1 MHADT
6 ECQKEEPTLLDDIP
20 TLTNL
25 VACPECDTLHL
36 SSASPTL
43 GHAHCQRC
51 GSFMKTTRLPAFSHI
66 LSLALTALIL
76 MFVAVNFTF
85 LELDV
90 QGHHNSISVIQA
102 VMAFDSGITLIMSLA
117 VAGFIIVVPLTR
129 LIAIIYSIGPLAF
142 NSPIQRGA
150 KKAFRLAE
158 TLRPWSMAEIFIV
171 GVSVAMIKL
180 TSMATVTVGPA
191 FWAFVGLVVITVLKD
206 QLICKFSIWQ
216 ALE

>member
-1 MHADT
+1 MP
-6 ECQKEEPTLLDDIP
+6 EEEPTLLDDIP
-20 TLTNL
+20 SLTNL

-36 SSASPTL
+36 SSATPTPA
-43 GHAHCQRC
+43 HAHCQRC
-51 GSFMKTTRLPAFSHI
+51 GSFITTNRPPAFSYI

-76 MFVAVNFTF
+76 MFAAVSFTF

-129 LIAIIYSIGPLAF
+129 LIAIIYSVGPLAF
-142 NSPIQRGA
+142 NIPIQRGA